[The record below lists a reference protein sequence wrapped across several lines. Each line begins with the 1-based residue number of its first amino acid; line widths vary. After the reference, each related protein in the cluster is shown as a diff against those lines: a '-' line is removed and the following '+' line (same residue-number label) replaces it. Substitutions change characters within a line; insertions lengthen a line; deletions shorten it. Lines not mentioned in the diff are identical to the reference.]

1 MTEEQN
7 KTPGERR
14 DLATAVFVDGLVSSP
29 STLFSVA
36 GSSCVVAVP
45 LFVSCRYGS
54 SRFNLD
60 NSLVVDMF
68 ARSGKRVTPIGFCHF
83 GYGGD
88 TGYADYNRHIQL
100 PSTTQFERAA
110 GIAAN
115 GIIEGI
121 CTYEHVEM
129 DGRIHSFR
137 TVGLGS
143 FMTALS
149 YQILRRLGVVTI
161 EHMSGTKDGSDRMLS
176 RFGITIPPYSFE
188 LEAVCSSSYAVQCLR
203 DFICVR

>member
-1 MTEEQN
+1 MTEEQKN
-7 KTPGERR
+7 ATGEQR
-14 DLATAVFVDGLVSSP
+14 DTSTTIFVDELVTFP
-29 STLFSVA
+29 STLFPVA

-45 LFVSCRYGS
+45 LFVSCRLGS

-68 ARSGKRVTPIGFCHF
+68 AHSVYRVIPIGFCHF
-83 GYGGD
+83 GYRGD
-88 TGYADYNRHIQL
+88 IGYADYNRHIQL
-100 PSTTQFERAA
+100 PSTNQFERAA
-110 GIAAN
+110 GVAAN

-121 CTYEHVEM
+121 YTYEHIEM

-188 LEAVCSSSYAVQCLR
+188 LEAVCSSSYAEQCLR